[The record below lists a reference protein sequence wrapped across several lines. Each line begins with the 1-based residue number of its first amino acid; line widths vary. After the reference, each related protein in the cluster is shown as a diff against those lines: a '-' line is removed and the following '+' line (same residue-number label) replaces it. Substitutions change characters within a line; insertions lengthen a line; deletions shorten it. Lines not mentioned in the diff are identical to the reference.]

1 MRWVRQELA
10 AVGSSYLA
18 GSGVRRK
25 QRLTNLADA
34 DVANYTISVA
44 DGVDRTDGASGLSTC
59 IVRCCHRHRDVG
71 APAADFGLPVTQRWR
86 PPCLS
91 FCSFFLD
98 VAGFLLSGSCLAC
111 LYVHPFGGSFVL
123 QIQTNALDVFL
134 IMDGNWIS
142 F

>member
-1 MRWVRQELA
+1 VRWVRQEVA

-59 IVRCCHRHRDVG
+59 IVSQLSKLVIPG
-71 APAADFGLPVTQRWR
+71 VMAGLAAPSSIQKNSAFMLVLLTE
-86 PPCLS
+86 
-91 FCSFFLD
+91 FLD
-98 VAGFLLSGSCLAC
+98 LLHAC
-111 LYVHPFGGSFVL
+111 WVL
-123 QIQTNALDVFL
+123 QVI
-134 IMDGNWIS
+134 
-142 F
+142 